1 MNSNRMNA
9 AAGNTDSSIERELLG
24 AAYTAFVDREFPSA
38 TDVRPKFVSN
48 DFKRGRKVSS
58 TLESELVKCSSF
70 DFSVAFVTSSGVTP
84 LLQTLRELECKG
96 IPGRILTTDY
106 LAFSDPGALE
116 KLDSFSNIEV
126 RMYLTTNIADRFGFH
141 TKGYLFRR
149 RNGIEKVLVGSSNLT
164 GTALAVNREW
174 NLELSSLER
183 GSVVAEI
190 RTEFEELWSEAEPL
204 SGVIETYRSICA
216 EKRAVLREQ
225 KVIEFEQVR
234 LQPNAMQLAF
244 VTNLDGIMSK
254 GASRALLISATGT
267 GKTYAS
273 AFAMRHLDP
282 RRVLFLAHRE
292 QVLKQSIAS
301 YKRVLGRT
309 KTYGLLSGSSH
320 DTDADYLFATM
331 QTLSRDDYLNR
342 FSTDEFDVIVIDEV
356 HRAGS
361 ASYQKIMSH
370 FDPILYL
377 GMTASPDRP
386 DGFDIYKLFDNEI
399 AYEIRLQGAL
409 ENNLLCP
416 FHYFGITDLLIDG
429 ESIDEM
435 TDFNRL
441 VSDVRVSYIIDQAGY
456 YGYSGDRVKGLVF
469 CSTNREAKELSAQ
482 FNKRGFSTVALSGAD
497 SQAAR
502 EAAIQRLVG
511 NTESELLSNTLD
523 YIFTVDIFNE
533 GVDIPEVN
541 QVIMLRPTE
550 SPIVFVQQLGR
561 GLRKADDKEFVVVL
575 DFIGNYANNYMI
587 PIALSGD
594 RSYNKDSI
602 RKYVMEG
609 DRVIPG
615 CSSIHFDEIA
625 RSRIFESIDNTGIT
639 FKFLKEKYT
648 ALKHKL
654 GRIPLMVDFQ
664 KYGEVDPML
673 FVERKKS
680 YYRFLA
686 GVEGEYE
693 HAFSEE
699 EHLALEF
706 ASRYFANGMRPHEL
720 LALREVIERGSI
732 SQGQLRRELALYGV
746 ASLDEKAFAS
756 TAGVL
761 DKTFVNAPGDKASYE
776 AFDLVEFDGSRI
788 NCTAGLSSMLEH
800 DAFKRAIFDL
810 IDFGLARYEEKYS
823 QSEHGLAL
831 YEKYSRKDVCRLLN
845 WERDNSSTVYG
856 YRVSYGTCPIFVTY
870 NKSEDITSSTQYAD
884 EFESPGVFSWMTRS
898 RLTLDSPEVQRIIN
912 AERDGL
918 DMRLFI
924 KKSDSEGA
932 DFYYFGRVRPVSWR
946 QTMQLDDNG
955 RQLPIVNFKLELEHP
970 AQDDLYEYFDGP
982 TVEARVESIA

>member
-1 MNSNRMNA
+1 MTDLAHSSDSVYRQEVLDA
-9 AAGNTDSSIERELLG
+9 AC
-24 AAYTAFVDREFPSA
+24 TAFVDKEFPSA
-38 TDVRPKFVSN
+38 IDYRPKFISN
-48 DFKRGRKVSS
+48 DFKHGRKVSS
-58 TLESELVKCSSF
+58 TLESELSKCIAF
-70 DFSVAFVTSSGVTP
+70 DFSVAFVTRSGITP
-84 LLQTLRELECKG
+84 LLQILRELEQMG

-106 LAFSDPGALE
+106 LAFSEPDALE

-149 RNGIEKVLVGSSNLT
+149 RTGLEKVLIGSSNLT
-164 GTALAVNREW
+164 GSALAVNREW
-174 NLELSSLER
+174 NLELTSLEQ
-183 GSVVAEI
+183 GSIVSEI
-190 RTEFEELWSEAEPL
+190 RAEFEELWHEAEPL
-204 SGVIETYRSICA
+204 TAILDTYRSMCA
-216 EKRAVLREQ
+216 EKKAIQREQ
-225 KVIEFEQVR
+225 KVLEFEQIR
-234 LQPNAMQLAF
+234 LEPNAMQIAF
-244 VTNLDGIMSK
+244 VGNLDKIINR

-273 AFAMRHLDP
+273 AFAIRHLNP
-282 RRVLFLAHRE
+282 HRVLFLAHRE

-301 YKRVLGRT
+301 YKRVLGKT

-320 DTDADYLFATM
+320 DTNADCLFATM
-331 QTLSRDDYLNR
+331 QTMSKDAYLER
-342 FSTDEFDVIVIDEV
+342 FSPDDFDIIVVDEV

-370 FDPILYL
+370 FEPFFYL

-416 FHYFGITDLLIDG
+416 FHYFGITDLVVDG

-441 VSDVRVSYIIDQAGY
+441 VSDVRVNYIIDQAKY
-456 YGYSGDRVKGLVF
+456 YGFSGDRVKGLVF
-469 CSTNREAKELSAQ
+469 CSTIREARELSDK

-497 SQAAR
+497 SQDAR
-502 EAAIQRLVG
+502 ENAISRLVA
-511 NTESELLSNTLD
+511 NADDSLSSNVLD

-561 GLRKADDKEFVVVL
+561 GLRKATDKEFVVVL

-609 DRVIPG
+609 DRIIPG

-639 FKFLKEKYT
+639 FKFLKEKYFS
-648 ALKHKL
+648 LKHKL
-654 GRIPLMVDFQ
+654 GRIPFMIDFQ
-664 KYGEVDPML
+664 EYGEIDPML

-686 GVEGEYE
+686 GVEDKYA

-699 EHLALEF
+699 EHLVLEF

-720 LALREVIERGSI
+720 LALREIIEHGSM
-732 SQGQLRRELALYGV
+732 SKDVLQQQLLQYGIQ
-746 ASLDEKAFAS
+746 SLDEKTFVSAMS
-756 TAGVL
+756 VL

-776 AFDLVEFDGSRI
+776 AFDLVQFDGSRVE
-788 NCTAGLSSMLEH
+788 CTLGLSQMIEH
-800 DAFKRAIFDL
+800 DLFKKALYDL
-810 IDFGLARYEEKYS
+810 IDFGLARYEEKYARND
-823 QSEHGLAL
+823 HGLAL
-831 YEKYSRKDVCRLLN
+831 YEKYSRKDACRLLN
-845 WERDNSSTVYG
+845 WGQDNSSTVYG
-856 YRVSYGTCPIFVTY
+856 YRISYGTCPIFVTY

-884 EFESPGVFSWMTRS
+884 EFESPKIFSWMTRS
-898 RLTLDSPEVQRIIN
+898 RLTLDSPEVQKIIN

-924 KKSDSEGA
+924 KKSDSEGS
-932 DFYYFGRVRPVSWR
+932 DFYYFGRVKPIQWR
-946 QTMQLDDNG
+946 QTIQSDDDG

-970 AQDDLYEYFDGP
+970 AQDDLYEYFGGP
-982 TVEARVESIA
+982 SSDNSAEHVA